1 METTMKQTHTILAL
15 FVAVLAFPMAAAGQ
29 DEQASAGAASK
40 DQAIDNIVV
49 VGQKSLA
56 ELRREVVK
64 AEEGFYSV
72 FNELN
77 DEKDYDVRCFYE
89 SPTGSHLKN
98 HVCRARFVTKAYSQ
112 HAVRAEDANIDCR
125 QPGIANGVDQVR
137 RSANPIYDE
146 TRGKRQQLK
155 LRFLNENLNGCF
167 SRKQPFALLENH

>member
-1 METTMKQTHTILAL
+1 METVMKQTHTILAL
-15 FVAVLAFPMAAAGQ
+15 FVAVLAFPMAAAGK
-29 DEQASAGAASK
+29 DDGASTGAASK
-40 DQAIDNIVV
+40 TAAIDNIVV

-112 HAVRAEDANIDCR
+112 HASRSGNKISRVANQDGNPAFIEKTAKYEQKMQTLIAANPELQTALIEYDAAR
-125 QPGIANGVDQVR
+125 TRFMMKREG
-137 RSANPIYDE
+137 SAN
-146 TRGKRQQLK
+146 
-155 LRFLNENLNGCF
+155 N
-167 SRKQPFALLENH
+167 

>member
-72 FNELN
+72 FNKLN

-89 SPTGSHLKN
+89 SPTGTHLKN

-112 HAVRAEDANIDCR
+112 HASRSGNKISRVANQDGNPAFIEKTAKYEQKMQTLIAANPELQVALIEYDAAR
-125 QPGIANGVDQVR
+125 TRFMVKREG
-137 RSANPIYDE
+137 SAN
-146 TRGKRQQLK
+146 
-155 LRFLNENLNGCF
+155 N
-167 SRKQPFALLENH
+167 